1 MIRAGGRSRV
11 LARAVALAAALLS
24 CTTPPPLP
32 QILSPSTPAPEAARA
47 VSVLVIGPDGLVPG
61 IGVCAERPGREER
74 CATSGADGRAV
85 LELVAGT
92 YAVRAT
98 PGEAMRLE
106 EGVVTVDIGSSTNV
120 TVTLRGLSRISGTV
134 RDPDGRGV
142 RGAESCAYAA
152 TSADRECVRSGADGA
167 YVIET
172 PPGIHKLEFTG
183 PADGSRL
190 MSQWARGRLDSGEA
204 DIIDTRRQDAAGVD
218 VVLARGVVLSGTVT
232 ATRTGAPVEGAQ
244 VCTYTL
250 AAPVGWYCEVTD
262 RRGRYNALR
271 EPGRYWVW
279 TIPPDVHGSRLIP
292 QRFDRVLVGVAATPV
307 TLSGDRRLDV
317 ALTEGV
323 VVSGRITTTDGAPVV
338 LGLVCMDTPFPTG
351 RICRSTGDDGTYE
364 FPTRPETYV
373 LNVVPPAGSDIV
385 AGYWRGPVPDWTKAE
400 RISVRGDLRLDV
412 TLPRGVPLSGTVRDA
427 RGVPV
432 ESATVN
438 VNDDGGP
445 RYFGSTDIHGR
456 YSIAVLPGAYT
467 VDIFSPRGADLV
479 SVVGRTLNVEGDAGY
494 DVVLPDIAVV
504 P

>member
-1 MIRAGGRSRV
+1 MRA
-11 LARAVALAAALLS
+11 LTAVALAAILLS
-24 CTTPPPLP
+24 CSPPTVPPLVVP
-32 QILSPSTPAPEAARA
+32 TIPGTPASEATRA
-47 VSVLVIGPDGLVPG
+47 VSVLVIGPDGLVPS
-61 IGVCAERPGREER
+61 IRVCADRRGREER

-85 LELVAGT
+85 LELAAGT

-98 PGEAMRLE
+98 PGEGMRLE

-120 TVTLRGLSRISGTV
+120 TVSLRGRSRIGGTV
-134 RDPDGRGV
+134 RDPEGRGV
-142 RGAESCAYAA
+142 RGAEVCAHAA
-152 TSADRECVRSGADGA
+152 TSEDVECVRTGADGA

-172 PPGIHKLEFTG
+172 PPGIHKLSLTG

-204 DIIDTRRQDAAGVD
+204 DVIDTRAQDATGVD
-218 VVLARGVVLSGTVT
+218 VVLARGVVLSGSVT
-232 ATRTGAPVEGAQ
+232 AEKSGAPVEGAQ

-262 RRGRYNALR
+262 RRGRYSALR

-307 TLSGDRRLDV
+307 DLSGDRRLDV

-323 VVSGRITTTDGAPVV
+323 VVSGRVTTTDGAPVV

-373 LNVVPPAGSDIV
+373 LNVVPPRDSDIV
-385 AGYWRGPVPDWTKAE
+385 AGFWNGPVPDWTKAE
-400 RISVRGDLRLDV
+400 RIRVRGDMRLDV
-412 TLPRGVPLSGTVRDA
+412 TLPRGVRLAGTVRDA

-438 VNDDGGP
+438 LSDASGP
-445 RYFGSTDIHGR
+445 RFFGSTDMHGR
-456 YSIAVLPGAYT
+456 YSVAVLPGSYT
-467 VDIFSPRGADLV
+467 VDIFPPRGAELV
-479 SVVGRTLNVEGDAGY
+479 GVVGRALSVEGDAGY
-494 DVVLPDIAVV
+494 DVVLPDISIK

>member
-1 MIRAGGRSRV
+1 VRAPGV
-11 LARAVALAAALLS
+11 FALAALLIS
-24 CTTPPPLP
+24 CSAPPAPPLVVP
-32 QILSPSTPAPEAARA
+32 TIPVTPASEVPRA
-47 VSVLVIGPDGLVPG
+47 VSVLVIGPNGLVPS
-61 IGVCAERPGREER
+61 IRVCADRPGREER
-74 CATSGADGRAV
+74 CATSGADGRAA
-85 LELVAGT
+85 LELATGT
-92 YAVRAT
+92 YAIRAT
-98 PGEAMRLE
+98 PGDDMRLE

-120 TVTLRGLSRISGTV
+120 TVSMRGLSRISGTV
-134 RDPDGRGV
+134 RDPEARGV
-142 RGAESCAYAA
+142 RGAEVCAHAA
-152 TSADRECVRSGADGA
+152 TSADLECVRTGSDGT

-172 PPGIHKLEFTG
+172 PPGIHKLSLTG

-204 DIIDTRRQDAAGVD
+204 DAIDTRAEDATGVD
-218 VVLARGVVLSGTVT
+218 VALARGIVLSGTVT
-232 ATRTGAPVEGAQ
+232 AARGGAPVEGAQ

-250 AAPVGWYCEVTD
+250 AAPVGWYCEATD

-307 TLSGDRRLDV
+307 NLSGDRRLDV

-323 VVSGRITTTDGAPVV
+323 VVSGRVTTTDGAPVV

-373 LNVVPPAGSDIV
+373 LSVVPPGDSDIV
-385 AGYWRGPVPDWTKAE
+385 AGFWRGPAPDWTKAE
-400 RISVRGDLRLDV
+400 RIPVRGDLRLDV
-412 TLPRGVPLSGTVRDA
+412 TLPRGVRLAGTVLDA

-438 VNDDGGP
+438 LNDASGP
-445 RYFGSTDIHGR
+445 RFFGSTDIHGR
-456 YSIAVLPGAYT
+456 YSIAVLPGVYT
-467 VDIFSPRGADLV
+467 VDIFPPRGAELV
-479 SVVGRTLNVEGDAGY
+479 GIVGRSLDIETDAGY
-494 DVVLPDIAVV
+494 DVVLPDISIS

>member
-1 MIRAGGRSRV
+1 MRAP
-11 LARAVALAAALLS
+11 AAIALAILIS
-24 CTTPPPLP
+24 CSPPPLP
-32 QILSPSTPAPEAARA
+32 PLVVPTVPGTPVSEAPRA

-61 IGVCAERPGREER
+61 IRVCADRPGREER

-85 LELVAGT
+85 VDLAAGT

-98 PGEAMRLE
+98 PGEDMRLE

-120 TVTLRGLSRISGTV
+120 TVTLRGRSRISGTV
-134 RDPDGRGV
+134 RDPEGRAV
-142 RGAESCAYAA
+142 RGAEVCAHAA
-152 TSADRECVRSGADGA
+152 TSEDLECVRTGADGT
-167 YVIET
+167 YVAET
-172 PPGIHKLEFTG
+172 PPGIHKLSLTG

-204 DIIDTRRQDAAGVD
+204 DVIDTRAQDATGVD
-218 VVLARGVVLSGTVT
+218 VVLARGIVLSGTVT
-232 ATRTGAPVEGAQ
+232 AEKSGAPVEGAQ

-250 AAPVGWYCEVTD
+250 AAPVGWYCERTD
-262 RRGRYNALR
+262 RRGRYSALR

-292 QRFDRVLVGVAATPV
+292 QRFDRVLVGVAATALNLP
-307 TLSGDRRLDV
+307 GDRRLDI

-323 VVSGRITTTDGAPVV
+323 VVSGRVTTTDGAPVV

-351 RICRSTGDDGTYE
+351 RICRGTGDDGTYE

-373 LNVVPPAGSDIV
+373 LNVVPPSDGDIV
-385 AGYWRGPVPDWTKAE
+385 AGFWRGPVPDWTKAQ
-400 RISVRGDLRLDV
+400 RIPVRGDLRLDV
-412 TLPRGVPLSGTVRDA
+412 TLPRGVRLAGTVRDA

-438 VNDDGGP
+438 LNDASGP
-445 RYFGSTDIHGR
+445 RFFGSTDMHGR
-456 YSIAVLPGAYT
+456 YSIAVLPGAYS
-467 VDIFSPRGADLV
+467 VDIFPPRGAELV
-479 SVVGRTLNVEGDAGY
+479 GIVGRSMNIDTDAGY
-494 DVVLPDIAVV
+494 DVVLPDISIK

>member
-1 MIRAGGRSRV
+1 
-11 LARAVALAAALLS
+11 
-24 CTTPPPLP
+24 
-32 QILSPSTPAPEAARA
+32 
-47 VSVLVIGPDGLVPG
+47 
-61 IGVCAERPGREER
+61 
-74 CATSGADGRAV
+74 
-85 LELVAGT
+85 
-92 YAVRAT
+92 
-98 PGEAMRLE
+98 MRLE

-120 TVTLRGLSRISGTV
+120 TVSMRGLSRISGTV
-134 RDPDGRGV
+134 RDPEGRGA
-142 RGAESCAYAA
+142 RGAEVCAHAA
-152 TSADRECVRSGADGA
+152 TSADLECVRTGGDGT

-172 PPGIHKLEFTG
+172 PPGIHKLSLTG

-204 DIIDTRRQDAAGVD
+204 DVIDTRAQDASGVD
-218 VVLARGVVLSGTVT
+218 VVLARGIVLSGTVT
-232 ATRTGAPVEGAQ
+232 AARSGAPVEGAQ

-307 TLSGDRRLDV
+307 NLSGDRRLDV

-323 VVSGRITTTDGAPVV
+323 VVSGRVTTTDGAPVV

-373 LNVVPPAGSDIV
+373 LNVVPPSDSDIV
-385 AGYWRGPVPDWTKAE
+385 AGFWRGPAPDWTKAE
-400 RISVRGDLRLDV
+400 RIPVRGDLRLDV
-412 TLPRGVPLSGTVRDA
+412 TLPRGVRLAGTVLDA

-438 VNDDGGP
+438 LNDPSGP
-445 RYFGSTDIHGR
+445 RFFGSTDIHGR
-456 YSIAVLPGAYT
+456 YDIAVLPGFYT
-467 VDIFSPRGADLV
+467 VDIFPPRGAELV
-479 SVVGRTLNVEGDAGY
+479 GLVGRSMDIEGDAGY
-494 DVVLPDIAVV
+494 DVVLPDISIK